1 MVVFHSAMQNSTV
14 VYSTVNWVCVS
25 EGSLMVDGSEFHRV
39 VPETVRLHLSVSSCS
54 GARYFTIA
62 MRCRPEMTS
71 GDRCRGQYT
80 HLSKITWC
88 CIPPT
93 VSYLQYL
100 AIAVPSQLPAP
111 QSGTLDWISS
121 WSRPSVQSVSD
132 VCLKRIC
139 SLDTSAL
146 SALEVLDDYCA
157 I

>member
-1 MVVFHSAMQNSTV
+1 MQNSTV

-39 VPETVRLHLSVSSCS
+39 VPETVRLRLSVSSCS

-62 MRCRPEMTS
+62 TRCRPEMTS

-100 AIAVPSQLPAP
+100 VIVLTLTAAVPSQSPAP
-111 QSGTLDWISS
+111 QSGTLPDFIRDPTISAECF
-121 WSRPSVQSVSD
+121 RRL
-132 VCLKRIC
+132 LKTY
-139 SLDTSAL
+139 LFAWLLLLLLLNLNVMTTL
-146 SALEVLDDYCA
+146 
-157 I
+157 